1 MFYILKTIIIEL
13 LYLGMERTRHSI
25 FQLAK
30 FRMSMKSARL
40 HSRQGFSVMRN
51 TVCCFSGVCLIL
63 CGLKTQNDR
72 AE

>member
-25 FQLAK
+25 FQLVK

-40 HSRQGFSVMRN
+40 HSQQGFSVMRN
-51 TVCCFSGVCLIL
+51 TVCCF
-63 CGLKTQNDR
+63 
-72 AE
+72 

>member
-30 FRMSMKSARL
+30 FCMSMKSARL

-51 TVCCFSGVCLIL
+51 TVCCFLRCLSHFM
-63 CGLKTQNDR
+63 R
-72 AE
+72 AKNTE

>member
-1 MFYILKTIIIEL
+1 MFYILKTIVIEL

-51 TVCCFSGVCLIL
+51 TVCCF
-63 CGLKTQNDR
+63 
-72 AE
+72 

>member
-40 HSRQGFSVMRN
+40 HSQQGSSVMRN
-51 TVCCFSGVCLIL
+51 TVSCFWSVCLIL

>member
-30 FRMSMKSARL
+30 FRMSMKSVRL
-40 HSRQGFSVMRN
+40 HSQQGFSVMRN
-51 TVCCFSGVCLIL
+51 TVCCF
-63 CGLKTQNDR
+63 
-72 AE
+72 

>member
-40 HSRQGFSVMRN
+40 HSRQGFSV
-51 TVCCFSGVCLIL
+51 IL
-63 CGLKTQNDR
+63 CVVFEMFVSFYAG
-72 AE
+72 

>member
-30 FRMSMKSARL
+30 FCMSMKSARL
-40 HSRQGFSVMRN
+40 HSRQGFSVMHN
-51 TVCCFSGVCLIL
+51 TVWLFFEVFVSFYAG
-63 CGLKTQNDR
+63 
-72 AE
+72 

>member
-40 HSRQGFSVMRN
+40 HSRQGFSVMRK
-51 TVCCFSGVCLIL
+51 L
-63 CGLKTQNDR
+63 CVVFEVFVSFYAG
-72 AE
+72 